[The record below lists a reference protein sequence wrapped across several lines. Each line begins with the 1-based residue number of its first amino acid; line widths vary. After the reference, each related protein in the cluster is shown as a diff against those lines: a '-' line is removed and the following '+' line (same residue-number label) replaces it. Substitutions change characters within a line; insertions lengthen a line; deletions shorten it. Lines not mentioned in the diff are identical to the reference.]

1 MERWAEPAAKT
12 AAQPSLEV
20 DVRAAAAAAA
30 AEQSEI

>member
-20 DVRAAAAAAA
+20 DVRAAAAA
-30 AEQSEI
+30 EQSEI